1 MELCV
6 VEDYEIAAWFVV
18 WILVAPQLKH
28 LALASVLNY
37 GTYNKML
44 GIKKGKKKKPFAA
57 SLGQPKQKCATSC
70 FAVSPVLQKIKIIC
84 DSFFWKVA
92 WKCYKKK

>member
-1 MELCV
+1 M
-6 VEDYEIAAWFVV
+6 V

-28 LALASVLNY
+28 LTLASVLNY

-84 DSFFWKVA
+84 DSFFLESSLKMLQ
-92 WKCYKKK
+92 KKIKLDSFSMGRGQVYC